1 MLILDTNKTPYI
13 CNNGVKEE
21 ICYPERGIVMAKRI
35 LVVDDDEMVL
45 MALNELLAPE
55 GYEVDAILRVSE
67 ALEKLDQ
74 DGYDLMMLDIIMPE
88 MDGFELCKR
97 IRKMERYKETPIVFL
112 TAKSRE
118 EDRVLGLEAGANLF
132 LSKPISPDKLL
143 GIVSDTIG

>member
-1 MLILDTNKTPYI
+1 
-13 CNNGVKEE
+13 
-21 ICYPERGIVMAKRI
+21 MAKRI
-35 LVVDDDEMVL
+35 LVVDDDEL
-45 MALNELLAPE
+45 IRIALNELLRPE
-55 GYEVDAILRVSE
+55 GYEVHTVSGGNE

-74 DGYDLMMLDIIMPE
+74 DGYDLLMLDIIMPE

-97 IRKMERYKETPIVFL
+97 IRDKESYRETPIVFL

-118 EDRVLGLEAGANLF
+118 DDRIRGLEVGANLF